1 VAAPDPAVELTRA
14 ASAADRAALHRLYAL
29 YLHDLSEFTAHY
41 ALDADARWTPSYLD
55 DMLSRPV
62 CHCLLARSGGAAA
75 GFALVATQPFPYM
88 PADADVHLA
97 EFFVAKPYRRRG
109 LGRAMADATLRR
121 FPGRWNL
128 AVVDA
133 NAPAFAFWRKIVSE
147 VTGGDYAEVE
157 GSGDTSFRFSVG

>member
-1 VAAPDPAVELTRA
+1 MAAPDPAVELIRA
-14 ASAADRAALHRLYAL
+14 ASAADRAALQRLYAL

-41 ALDADARWTPSYLD
+41 SLDDEARWTPSYLD
-55 DMLSRPV
+55 DMLSRPM

-88 PADADVHLA
+88 PADADAHLA

-109 LGRAMADATLRR
+109 LGRAVAEATLRR

-133 NAPAFAFWRKIVSE
+133 NAPAFAFWRNVVAE
-147 VTGGDYAEVE
+147 LTAGDYVE
-157 GSGDTSFRFSVG
+157 TERSGDTSFRFSLD